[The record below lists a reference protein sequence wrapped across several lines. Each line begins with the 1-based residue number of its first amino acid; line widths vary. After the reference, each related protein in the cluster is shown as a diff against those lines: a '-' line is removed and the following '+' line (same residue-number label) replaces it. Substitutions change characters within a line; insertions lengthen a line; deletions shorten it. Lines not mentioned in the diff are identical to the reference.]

1 MAVVL
6 AAVLAVGVVR
16 AVADPNNMD
25 AEFAIIVRSDLK
37 GLGLG
42 QLLMQKLVDYFRRR
56 GTARLVGEALPE
68 NHALLELARGFDF
81 HTAFDSEQRT
91 VELTLTL

>member
-1 MAVVL
+1 
-6 AAVLAVGVVR
+6 
-16 AVADPNNMD
+16 
-25 AEFAIIVRSDLK
+25 
-37 GLGLG
+37 
-42 QLLMQKLVDYFRRR
+42 MQKLVDYFRRR